1 MSFSRNEFMNA
12 LNLLAERLPEFSE
25 SRAAN
30 ARLLRITSDRMSA
43 HINESLKDFGLSENL
58 LYALL
63 GVYVSPNCQIL
74 PSRLSDLLDLTRTS
88 ATRLSDEMV
97 EHGWVVRH
105 INEQDRRQ
113 IVLSLTEKGETFIKD
128 MNAKNPLSRNDL
140 WVDFSDEELDQF
152 QSLLFKL
159 LSRLGG

>member
-43 HINESLKDFGLSENL
+43 HINESLKEFGLSENL

-63 GVYVSPNCQIL
+63 AVYVSPNCQIL

-113 IVLSLTEKGETFIKD
+113 IVLSLTETGETFIKD

>member
-12 LNLLAERLPEFSE
+12 LNLSAERLPEFSE

-63 GVYVSPNCQIL
+63 AVYVSPNCQIL

>member
-63 GVYVSPNCQIL
+63 AVYVSPNCQIL

-113 IVLSLTEKGETFIKD
+113 IVLSLTETGETFIKD

>member
-1 MSFSRNEFMNA
+1 M
-12 LNLLAERLPEFSE
+12 
-25 SRAAN
+25 
-30 ARLLRITSDRMSA
+30 
-43 HINESLKDFGLSENL
+43 
-58 LYALL
+58 
-63 GVYVSPNCQIL
+63 
-74 PSRLSDLLDLTRTS
+74 TRTS

-113 IVLSLTEKGETFIKD
+113 IVLSLTETGETFIKD

>member
-63 GVYVSPNCQIL
+63 AVYVSPNCQIL

>member
-43 HINESLKDFGLSENL
+43 HINESLKDFGVSENL

-63 GVYVSPNCQIL
+63 AVYVSPNCQIL

>member
-63 GVYVSPNCQIL
+63 AVYVSTNCQIL

>member
-12 LNLLAERLPEFSE
+12 LNLLAERLPEFSV

-30 ARLLRITSDRMSA
+30 ARLLRTTSDRMSA

-63 GVYVSPNCQIL
+63 AVYVSPNCQIL

>member
-63 GVYVSPNCQIL
+63 AVYVSPNCQIL

-105 INEQDRRQ
+105 INEKDCRQ
-113 IVLSLTEKGETFIKD
+113 IVLKKKKKGETFIKD

>member
-25 SRAAN
+25 SRASN

-63 GVYVSPNCQIL
+63 AVYVSPNCQIL

-113 IVLSLTEKGETFIKD
+113 IVLSLTETGETFIKD

>member
-63 GVYVSPNCQIL
+63 AVYVSPNCQIL

-140 WVDFSDEELDQF
+140 WVDFSDEQLDQF